1 MALNPYLKVLSA
13 NGYYDAVT
21 PYFQTI
27 LNFENMPLDSD
38 QRHRNITV
46 KSYPSDH
53 MVYLDPAS
61 RVAMKS
67 DLSEFYQPAHAR
79 LFALA
84 TEIPAEAKRRT
95 TVRYTRRI
103 SRSPLLRT
111 DG

>member
-84 TEIPAEAKRRT
+84 TEIPAEA
-95 TVRYTRRI
+95 
-103 SRSPLLRT
+103 SSAQ
-111 DG
+111 